1 VPADAHA
8 RTASADAHAAQVI
21 LWDSLEEPPHDAAVL
36 LWEAFAPA
44 EGADRGRIVSLS
56 ERVERDAESLRP
68 RLLGFIAA
76 VGRHR
81 VDGRSVD
88 EHLELREGLSAWRM
102 TPFHSRP
109 YTTRGRLHHAARLMV
124 LESLLADRR
133 GATLEVRTA
142 SRGLARAC
150 AGIARHHGLRVVHSR
165 PPRGLRGPGLGGTP
179 RRRLKDALPGAV
191 LAALAVR
198 DHLRAARA
206 LHRRTRSGGTARS
219 GAAGDTNRGASEVT
233 VVDYW
238 FRFGTQGGDA
248 FSSQYWTRLVD
259 ALRARPARTSWL
271 HLIVDDRSGGA
282 LRGVATRLATMRAA
296 QPREDHA
303 VLDGH
308 GGWATVR
315 GALADYLRLRRR
327 AAPVARAAAA
337 FAIPGTEASL
347 WPLFAADWRH
357 GLRGG
362 EAMQACLR
370 LRALEHVVGAL
381 PRQRLGIYLMENQP
395 WEMAF
400 VHAWRR
406 AGHGT
411 LVGVAH
417 STVRWW
423 DLRFLADATQYAPGR
438 LAMPRPDLVAV
449 NGALA
454 RRALERA
461 AYPRGELVEVEALM
475 YLDARRTDADRDA
488 AAARGPL
495 RLLVATDFMPE
506 ATARQLGLLVEA
518 LPRLGAHVQVTVKPH
533 WREHLPPLPAG
544 VHLADGSADLATL
557 LTEADALYVST
568 ITSAALDAVL
578 AGLRVVQCLDPGSFD
593 LSPLRGDARVATVR
607 SGGELA
613 EALERL
619 AADPRPV
626 RGASDTEAAALL
638 HLDPTIPRWR
648 SLLDGAPA

>member
-1 VPADAHA
+1 MPAD
-8 RTASADAHAAQVI
+8 THAARVI
-21 LWDSLEEPPHDAAVL
+21 LWDSLEEPPPDAEVL

-44 EGADRGRIVSLS
+44 DGAGRGRIVSLS

-150 AGIARHHGLRVVHSR
+150 AGIAHHHGLRAVHSR
-165 PPRGLRGPGLGGTP
+165 PPRGLRGPGLGGTA
-179 RRRLKDALPGAV
+179 RRRLKDAMPAAA
-191 LAALAVR
+191 LAALAVC
-198 DHLRAARA
+198 DHLRAART
-206 LHRRTRSGGTARS
+206 LHRHTQPRGAAKNS
-219 GAAGDTNRGASEVT
+219 AAGDTSRGAAGVT

-238 FRFGTQGGDA
+238 FRFGTHEGDA

-271 HLIVDDRSGGA
+271 HLLVDDRSGTA

-296 QPREDHA
+296 EPREDHA

-327 AAPVARAAAA
+327 AAPVARAATA

-370 LRALEHVVGAL
+370 LRALEHFVAAL
-381 PRQRLGIYLMENQP
+381 PRQRLGVYLMENQP

-438 LAMPRPDLVAV
+438 LAMPRPDRVAI

-461 AYPRGELVEVEALM
+461 GHPQDELVDVEALM
-475 YLDARRTDADRDA
+475 YLDARRTDTDRDA
-488 AAARGPL
+488 PTARGPL

-506 ATARQLGLLVEA
+506 ATARQLGLLAEA
-518 LPRLGAHVQVTVKPH
+518 LPRLGARVQVTVKPH
-533 WREHLPPLPAG
+533 WRAHLPALPAG
-544 VHLADGSADLATL
+544 VRLADGSADLATL
-557 LTEADALYVST
+557 IAEADALYVST
-568 ITSAALDAVL
+568 ITSASLDAVL

-619 AADPRPV
+619 AADPRPA
-626 RGASDTEAAALL
+626 RDASGADADALL
-638 HLDPTIPRWR
+638 HLDPSIPRWR